1 MLLFPPEAKAMFGR
15 ALEELIVAGGTGSAA
30 RWISLIREAP
40 QVKALK
46 NFSDQDLAALH
57 NDMGGELA
65 RWLTG
70 SSDRNALGSF
80 FAGIGKEYSVSGVS
94 LSELSLALALAR
106 KATVRRLVED
116 GMFENSSAIYAMF
129 DASERVADFYALG
142 NYYMT
147 KGFLESTIERI
158 TKETRLEKTRIEE
171 FFCDDLFYK
180 KTDR

>member
-1 MLLFPPEAKAMFGR
+1 MFGR

-46 NFSDQDLAALH
+46 NFSDADLTALH

-65 RWLTG
+65 RWLDG
-70 SSDRNALGSF
+70 SSDRNALGSY
-80 FAGIGKEYSVSGVS
+80 FAGIGKNFSSRGVS
-94 LSELSLALALAR
+94 LSELSLSLALAR

-116 GMFENSSAIYAMF
+116 GVFENSSAIYAMF

-158 TKETRLEKTRIEE
+158 TKETRFEKNRIEE

-180 KTDR
+180 KPDR

>member
-1 MLLFPPEAKAMFGR
+1 MFGR

-30 RWISLIREAP
+30 RWLTLIREAP
-40 QVKALK
+40 QVKTLK
-46 NFSDQDLAALH
+46 DFSDSDLTALH

-70 SSDRNALGSF
+70 TSDRNALGSF
-80 FAGIGKEYSVSGVS
+80 FAGIGKEYSVRGVS
-94 LSELSLALALAR
+94 LSELSLSLALAR

-116 GMFENSSAIYAMF
+116 GIFENSSAIYSMF

-158 TKETRLEKTRIEE
+158 TKETRLDTTRIED
-171 FFCDDLFYK
+171 FFCDDLFHK
-180 KTDR
+180 KTD